1 MGLFSTVLHI
11 YKRSQADAVKEL
23 QHELRLNRNLGS
35 FSKLDISNSN
45 YQEVLDNEVYSK
57 PGIFYLVTPPYGDW
71 ITIIELNVN
80 IESPFYLYD
89 LTNSLSKLLNTF
101 ALSFHFHDD
110 DVLYYNLDKDG
121 QSLDGY
127 NSNYQY
133 FFTEPADKEEILSQR
148 HTPET
153 FSSVLPATKNV
164 EGLNK
169 ILNEGYWS
177 AFDNDSLDEDGVPV
191 DDKYFI
197 DEQDRFE
204 KVGKYLEIFSKD
216 DYPFADWY
224 SNLTKLNLDNCY
236 LLKADK

>member
-11 YKRSQADAVKEL
+11 YKRSQADTVKEL
-23 QHELRLNRNLGS
+23 QQELRLNRDLGN
-35 FSKLDISNSN
+35 FSKLGISSSN
-45 YQEVLDNEVYSK
+45 YQEVLDDEVYSK
-57 PGIFYLVTPPYGDW
+57 PGIFYLVTQPYGGW
-71 ITIIELNVN
+71 TTIVELNVN
-80 IESPFYLYD
+80 IENPFYLYD

-127 NSNYQY
+127 NSNFQY

-153 FSSVLPATKNV
+153 FSSILPTTKNV

-177 AFDNDSLDEDGVPV
+177 AFDNDDLDEDGVPI
-191 DDKYFI
+191 DDKYFL

-204 KVGKYLEIFSKD
+204 RVGKYLEIFSKD

-224 SNLTKLNLDNCY
+224 SNLTKFNLDNCY
-236 LLKADK
+236 LLKADR